1 MECLER
7 VYNVSLLNPSDES
20 KFHNEKPLTEMFESF
35 TKVLYLH
42 MGVGGGLIVNKS
54 QVYPVCHKLYNP
66 FVCLFVQN
74 ELKLSTCMQESDFTS
89 FLKFAVNWL
98 KFGFISS
105 WLTGTTP
112 PPTK

>member
-42 MGVGGGLIVNKS
+42 MGGGGAYSK
-54 QVYPVCHKLYNP
+54 
-66 FVCLFVQN
+66 
-74 ELKLSTCMQESDFTS
+74 
-89 FLKFAVNWL
+89 
-98 KFGFISS
+98 
-105 WLTGTTP
+105 
-112 PPTK
+112 